1 MHILCGGYFMNN
13 KRAIKDLT
21 QGNMMKNMLVF
32 SLPMLFGNVLQNL
45 YNWVDSIIVGNYIG
59 YKALAAVNIAFP
71 IMFILTSVIM
81 GLTMATSIM
90 IAQYAGANNE
100 KMIKKTI
107 STTTIFL
114 GGAAIIIAIIG
125 TLLSKNF
132 LILVNTPPEIMK
144 DAQSYLIIIMAGV
157 IFTFG
162 YNMTSAVLRGLGDSF
177 TPTIFLIIAT
187 VLNAILDVVFIIG
200 VGPIPSMGVGGAALA
215 TVMAQGV
222 SYILSIIYLSK
233 RGHLI
238 SFKLS
243 ELKFDSKIMIQI
255 LKLGVPAAVQQFIV
269 SSGLL
274 ALSGIINS
282 FGSDVIAGFGV
293 GSKIDSFA
301 MLPAMTLSMAASTV
315 TGQCIGAGHK
325 EKVREVLKNGAIL
338 SVIISIATILFVY
351 TLGRPSLYLFTQEV
365 KVIDIGMKYLK
376 IVSLAYIFLGLNF
389 LIAGILR
396 GAGEIW
402 VNTMIT
408 ILIFY
413 GIRVPLAAYLS
424 SKTAYGSSG
433 IWIAIALSFTIGC
446 FLNGGYYATG
456 RWKRKE
462 IIKTRGLEQRDASI
476 DMSKSNTETM
486 DAAIAEL
493 DVNEFVDRS
502 K

>member
-1 MHILCGGYFMNN
+1 MNN
-13 KRAIKDLT
+13 KKAIKDLT
-21 QGNMMKNMLVF
+21 QGNMMKNMLIF

-45 YNWVDSIIVGNYIG
+45 YNWVDSIIVGNFLG

-71 IMFILTSVIM
+71 VMFILTSVIL
-81 GLTMATSIM
+81 GLTMATSIL
-90 IAQYAGANNE
+90 ISQYAGANDE
-100 KMIKKTI
+100 QMIKNTI

-125 TLLSKNF
+125 TLFSKSF
-132 LILVNTPPEIMK
+132 LVLVNTPPEIMK

-162 YNMTSAVLRGLGDSF
+162 YNMTSAILRGLGDSF
-177 TPTIFLIIAT
+177 TPTIFLVIST

-200 VGPIPSMGVGGAALA
+200 LGPIPSMGVGGAALA
-215 TVMAQGV
+215 TVIAQGT
-222 SYILSIIYLSK
+222 SYILSIVYLSK
-233 RGHLI
+233 KGHLI

-243 ELKFDSKIMIQI
+243 ELKYDNKIMMKI
-255 LKLGVPAAVQQFIV
+255 LSLGVPSAAQQFIV

-274 ALSGIINS
+274 VLSGIINS
-282 FGSDVIAGFGV
+282 FGSDVIAGFGA

-301 MLPAMTLSMAASTV
+301 MLPAMTLSMTASTV

-325 EKVREVLKNGAIL
+325 ERVKEVFKNGAIL
-338 SVIISIATILFVY
+338 SIIISSATILFVY
-351 TLGRPSLYLFTQEV
+351 TLGKPSLYLFTQEV
-365 KVIDIGMKYLK
+365 RVIDMGISYLK

-389 LIAGILR
+389 LFAGILR

-402 VNTMIT
+402 VNTLIT
-408 ILIFY
+408 VLIFY

-424 SKTAYGSSG
+424 SKPALGSSG

-446 FLNGGYYATG
+446 ILNGGYYSTG

-462 IIKTRGLEQRDASI
+462 IIRTRVVEQRNASI
-476 DMSKSNTETM
+476 DMSKASTETM
-486 DAAIAEL
+486 DGAVAEA
-493 DVNEFVDRS
+493 DVNVNQFID
-502 K
+502 KTK

>member
-1 MHILCGGYFMNN
+1 MNS

-21 QGNMMKNMLVF
+21 KGNMMKNMLIF

-45 YNWVDSIIVGNYIG
+45 YNWVDSIIVGNYLG
-59 YKALAAVNIAFP
+59 YEALAAVNIAFP

-90 IAQYAGANNE
+90 IAQYAGAKNE
-100 KMIKKTI
+100 RMIKKTI

-114 GGAAIIIAIIG
+114 GGAAIIIAIVG
-125 TLLSKNF
+125 VLLSKSF
-132 LILVNTPPEIMK
+132 LVLVNTPPEIMK

-162 YNMTSAVLRGLGDSF
+162 YNMTSAILRGLGDSF
-177 TPTIFLIIAT
+177 TPTIFLIIST
-187 VLNAILDVVFIIG
+187 VLNAVLDVVFIIG
-200 VGPIPSMGVGGAALA
+200 LGPIPSMGVGGAALA
-215 TVMAQGV
+215 TVIAQGT
-222 SYILSIIYLSK
+222 SYILSIMYLSK
-233 RGHLI
+233 KGHLI

-243 ELKFDSKIMIQI
+243 ELKYDNKIMMQI
-255 LKLGVPAAVQQFIV
+255 LKLGVPSAVQQFIV

-325 EKVREVLKNGAIL
+325 ERVKEVLKNGAIL
-338 SVIISIATILFVY
+338 SIIISAATILFVY

-365 KVIDIGMKYLK
+365 RVIDIGMNYLK

-389 LIAGILR
+389 LFAGILR

-402 VNTMIT
+402 INTIIT
-408 ILIFY
+408 VLIFY

-424 SKTAYGSSG
+424 SKTAFGSSG

-462 IIKTRGLEQRDASI
+462 IIKTRVVEQRDGSI
-476 DMSKSNTETM
+476 DMSKATTETM
-486 DAAIAEL
+486 DAAIAEA
-493 DVNEFVDRS
+493 DVNEFDDRT

>member
-1 MHILCGGYFMNN
+1 MSN
-13 KRAIKDLT
+13 KRAIRDLT

-45 YNWVDSIIVGNYIG
+45 YNWVDSIIVGNYLG

-81 GLTMATSIM
+81 GLTTATSIL
-90 IAQYAGANNE
+90 ISQYAGANNE

-114 GGAAIIIAIIG
+114 AGAAIVISIAG
-125 TLLSKNF
+125 VLLSKSF
-132 LILVNTPPEIMK
+132 LILVNTPLEIMQ
-144 DAQSYLIIIMAGV
+144 DAQSYLVIIMAGV

-162 YNMTSAVLRGLGDSF
+162 YNMTSAILRGLGDSV
-177 TPTIFLIIAT
+177 TPTKFLIIST
-187 VLNAILDVVFIIG
+187 VLNAILDVVFIVG

-215 TVMAQGV
+215 TVIAQGV
-222 SYILSIIYLSK
+222 SYILSIVYLSK
-233 RGHLI
+233 KGHLI

-243 ELKFDSKIMIQI
+243 ELTFDGQIMKKI
-255 LKLGVPAAVQQFIV
+255 LSLGVPSAVQQFIV

-282 FGSDVIAGFGV
+282 FGSDVIAGFGA

-315 TGQCIGAGHK
+315 TGQCIGAGRK
-325 EKVREVLKNGAIL
+325 EKVKEVLKNGAIL
-338 SVIISIATILFVY
+338 SIIISSATILFVY

-365 KVIDIGMKYLK
+365 RVIDIGMTYLR

-389 LIAGILR
+389 LLSGILR

-402 VNTMIT
+402 VNTIIT
-408 ILIFY
+408 MLIFY

-424 SKTAYGSSG
+424 SKPGFGSSG
-433 IWIAIALSFTIGC
+433 IWIATALSFTIGSI
-446 FLNGGYYATG
+446 LNGAYYATG
-456 RWKRKE
+456 RWKRKNL
-462 IIKTRGLEQRDASI
+462 IKPRQMVQQDASI
-476 DMSKSNTETM
+476 DLSKASTETM
-486 DAAIAEL
+486 DAAIAEV
-493 DVNEFVDRS
+493 DANEFDDT
-502 K
+502 KNKGEK

>member
-1 MHILCGGYFMNN
+1 MSN

-21 QGNMMKNMLVF
+21 QGNMMKNMLIF
-32 SLPMLFGNVLQNL
+32 SLPMLLGNVLQNL
-45 YNWVDSIIVGNYIG
+45 YNWVDSIIVGNYLG

-90 IAQYAGANNE
+90 ISQYAGAKNE
-100 KMIKKTI
+100 QMIKKTI

-125 TLLSKNF
+125 TLFSKSF
-132 LILVNTPPEIMK
+132 LILVKTPPEIMK

-162 YNMTSAVLRGLGDSF
+162 YNMTSAVLRGLGDSL
-177 TPTIFLIIAT
+177 TPTVFLIIST
-187 VLNAILDVVFIIG
+187 ILNAILDVVFIIG
-200 VGPIPSMGVGGAALA
+200 FGPIPSMGVGGAALA
-215 TVMAQGV
+215 TVIAQAV
-222 SYILSIIYLSK
+222 SYILSIVYLSK
-233 RGHLI
+233 KGHLI
-238 SFKLS
+238 SFRLS
-243 ELKFDSKIMIQI
+243 ELKYDNKIMMQI
-255 LKLGVPAAVQQFIV
+255 LKLGVPSAVQQFIV
-269 SSGLL
+269 SSGLF
-274 ALSGIINS
+274 ALSSIINS
-282 FGSDVIAGFGV
+282 FGSDVIAGFGI

-301 MLPAMTLSMAASTV
+301 MLPAMTLSMAASAV
-315 TGQCIGAGHK
+315 TGQCIGAGHR

-338 SVIISIATILFVY
+338 SIIISSATILFVY
-351 TLGRPSLYLFTQEV
+351 TLGKPSLYMFTQEV
-365 KVIDIGMKYLK
+365 KVIDIGISYLK

-389 LIAGILR
+389 LFAGILR

-402 VNTMIT
+402 INTLIT
-408 ILIFY
+408 VLIFY

-424 SKTAYGSSG
+424 SKTAFGSSG

-446 FLNGGYYATG
+446 LLNGGYYATG

-462 IIKTRGLEQRDASI
+462 IIKTRVVEQRDASI
-476 DMSKSNTETM
+476 DMSKATTETM
-486 DAAIAEL
+486 DAAIAES
-493 DVNEFVDRS
+493 DVNQFDDRT

>member
-1 MHILCGGYFMNN
+1 MN
-13 KRAIKDLT
+13 KRAIIDLT
-21 QGNMMKNMLVF
+21 QGNMMKNMLIF

-45 YNWVDSIIVGNYIG
+45 YNWVDSIIVGNYLG

-90 IAQYAGANNE
+90 ISQYAGANNE
-100 KMIKKTI
+100 QMIKKTI
-107 STTTIFL
+107 GTTTIFL
-114 GGAAIIIAIIG
+114 GGAAIIIALIG
-125 TLLSKNF
+125 TLFSKSF
-132 LILVNTPPEIMK
+132 LVLVNTPAEIMK

-177 TPTIFLIIAT
+177 TPTVFLIIST
-187 VLNAILDVVFIIG
+187 VLNAILDFVFIIG
-200 VGPIPSMGVGGAALA
+200 LGPIPSMGVGGAALA
-215 TVMAQGV
+215 TIIAQGT

-233 RGHLI
+233 KGHLI
-238 SFKLS
+238 SFRLS
-243 ELKFDSKIMIQI
+243 ELKFDGKIMMQI
-255 LKLGVPAAVQQFIV
+255 LKLGIPSAAQQFIV

-282 FGSDVIAGFGV
+282 FGSDVIAGFGA

-315 TGQCIGAGHK
+315 TGQCIGAGRK
-325 EKVREVLKNGAIL
+325 EKVKEVLKNGAIL
-338 SVIISIATILFVY
+338 SVLISTATIIFVY

-365 KVIDIGMKYLK
+365 KVIDIGMNYLK

-402 VNTMIT
+402 VNTLIT
-408 ILIFY
+408 VLIFY

-424 SKTAYGSSG
+424 SMPGFGSSG

-446 FLNGGYYATG
+446 LLNGGYYATG

-462 IIKTRGLEQRDASI
+462 IIRTRTVEQRSASI
-476 DMSKSNTETM
+476 DLSKASTETM
-486 DAAIAEL
+486 DAAVAEA
-493 DVNEFVDRS
+493 DVNQFIDNTG
-502 K
+502 KGDN

>member
-1 MHILCGGYFMNN
+1 MKSN
-13 KRAIKDLT
+13 KAIKDLT
-21 QGNMMKNMLVF
+21 QGNMMKNMLIF

-45 YNWVDSIIVGNYIG
+45 YNWVDSIIVGNYLG

-90 IAQYAGANNE
+90 ISQFAGANNE
-100 KMIKKTI
+100 KMIRRTI
-107 STTTIFL
+107 GTTTIFL
-114 GGAAIIIAIIG
+114 GGAAVVIALIG
-125 TLLSKNF
+125 VFFSRSF
-132 LILVNTPPEIMK
+132 LVLVNTPAEIMQ

-162 YNMTSAVLRGLGDSF
+162 YNMTSAVLRGLGDSV
-177 TPTIFLIIAT
+177 TPTIFLIIST
-187 VLNAILDVVFIIG
+187 VLNAVLDLVFIIG
-200 VGPIPSMGVGGAALA
+200 LGPVPSMGVGGAAWA
-215 TVMAQGV
+215 TVIAQGA
-222 SYILSIIYLSK
+222 SYILSIIYLNK

-238 SFKLS
+238 SFRLS
-243 ELKFDSKIMIQI
+243 ELKFDSKIMMKI
-255 LKLGVPAAVQQFIV
+255 LSLGVPSAVQQFIV

-282 FGSDVIAGFGV
+282 FGSDVIAGFGA

-315 TGQCIGAGHK
+315 TGQCIGAGRK
-325 EKVREVLKNGAIL
+325 EKVKEVLKNGAIL
-338 SVIISIATILFVY
+338 SIIISSATILFVY

-365 KVIDIGMKYLK
+365 KVIDIGINYLR

-389 LIAGILR
+389 LFAGILR

-402 VNTMIT
+402 VNTFIT
-408 ILIFY
+408 VLIFY

-424 SKTAYGSSG
+424 NKPEFGSSG

-446 FLNGGYYATG
+446 TLNGLYYATG

-462 IIKTRGLEQRDASI
+462 IIRVRTVEQRDASI
-476 DMSKSNTETM
+476 DMSKATTETM
-486 DAAIAEL
+486 EAAVAEA
-493 DVNEFVDRS
+493 DVNADQFVIPQR
-502 K
+502 KGEN

>member
-1 MHILCGGYFMNN
+1 MKSN
-13 KRAIKDLT
+13 RAIKDLT

-45 YNWVDSIIVGNYIG
+45 YNWVDSIIVGNYLG

-71 IMFILTSVIM
+71 IMFILTSVIL

-90 IAQYAGANNE
+90 ISQYAGANDE
-100 KMIKKTI
+100 KMIKRTI
-107 STTTIFL
+107 GTTTIFL
-114 GGAAIIIAIIG
+114 GGAAIIIALIG
-125 TLLSKNF
+125 VFFSKSFLL
-132 LILVNTPPEIMK
+132 LVNTPAEIIQ
-144 DAQSYLIIIMAGV
+144 DAQGYLIIIMAGV

-177 TPTIFLIIAT
+177 TPTIFLIIST
-187 VLNAILDVVFIIG
+187 VLNALLDIVFIIG
-200 VGPIPSMGVGGAALA
+200 LGPIPSMGVSGAALA
-215 TVMAQGV
+215 TVIAQGV
-222 SYILSIIYLSK
+222 SYILSMVYLSK
-233 RGHLI
+233 KGHLI

-243 ELKFDSKIMIQI
+243 ELRFDRKIMLKI
-255 LKLGVPAAVQQFIV
+255 LSLGVPSAVQQFIV

-282 FGSDVIAGFGV
+282 FGADVIAGFGA

-325 EKVREVLKNGAIL
+325 DKVKEVFKNGAIL
-338 SVIISIATILFVY
+338 SIAISSATILFVY
-351 TLGRPSLYLFTQEV
+351 TLGRPSLYLFTQET
-365 KVIDIGMKYLK
+365 KVIDIGINYLR

-389 LIAGILR
+389 LFAGILR

-408 ILIFY
+408 VLIFY

-424 SKTAYGSSG
+424 NKPEFGSSG
-433 IWIAIALSFTIGC
+433 IWISIALSFTIGC
-446 FLNGGYYATG
+446 LLNGMYYATG
-456 RWKRKE
+456 RWKRKN
-462 IIKTRGLEQRDASI
+462 IIRTAATIQRDASI
-476 DMSKSNTETM
+476 DLSKANTETM
-486 DAAIAEL
+486 DAAVTEPDINQNVTPLNKGE
-493 DVNEFVDRS
+493 N
-502 K
+502 